1 VNRFAIL
8 SITSALL
15 LLLLSSNVVALDSIE
30 ATLLRARCVRDNLRA
45 TVVKDAVKVARSTW
59 SPDKFTD
66 PRHHNPQNFRYII
79 RNNSRLNLK
88 EARSLSNFQKMSV
101 SVISESYQGVFMSA
115 HYAYILKVPSRNVI
129 ASSVFDMHDRE
140 MTPEQLQIKF
150 GLDTPGVLIEK
161 SVQNRNTPQFG
172 LTGWN
177 EVVISGNNVVVSGIV
192 VFKKRATET
201 STLIA
206 TEFARK
212 LKGPVVYVDGE

>member
-1 VNRFAIL
+1 
-8 SITSALL
+8 
-15 LLLLSSNVVALDSIE
+15 
-30 ATLLRARCVRDNLRA
+30 
-45 TVVKDAVKVARSTW
+45 
-59 SPDKFTD
+59 
-66 PRHHNPQNFRYII
+66 
-79 RNNSRLNLK
+79 
-88 EARSLSNFQKMSV
+88 
-101 SVISESYQGVFMSA
+101 MSA

-177 EVVISGNNVVVSGIV
+177 EVVISGKNVVVSGIV

-201 STLIA
+201 STSIA

-212 LKGPVVYVDGE
+212 LKVPVVYVDGE